1 MEILNLFFKI
11 SKFVKYLSHIN
22 IFELTRILIL
32 FNTMIKCCLYY
43 RRLIII
49 ISIIKFSTREVQS
62 LTDILI
68 VEDEQNLAR
77 FLELELT
84 HDNYNVDIEYEGQ
97 AGLDKA
103 LNHSYDLIIL
113 DLMLPNING
122 LEICRRVR
130 QEQTTPII
138 IITAKSDT
146 YDKVT
151 GLDYGADDYIVKPF
165 EIEELFARIRAVL
178 RRQPQKDIIDIN
190 GIKIDVDAFK
200 VTVNGE
206 QLDLTKTEY
215 DLLYVLATNR
225 NHVLQREQILNH
237 VWGYDSEVET
247 NVVDVYIRYLRNKL
261 KPFNKEKTIET
272 VRGVGYVI
280 R

>member
-1 MEILNLFFKI
+1 MR
-11 SKFVKYLSHIN
+11 SHT
-22 IFELTRILIL
+22 F
-32 FNTMIKCCLYY
+32 IK
-43 RRLIII
+43 
-49 ISIIKFSTREVQS
+49 KEVS
-62 LTDILI
+62 EKMTNILI

-84 HDNYNVDIEYEGQ
+84 HEGYKVDIEYDGEP
-97 AGLDKA
+97 GLEKA
-103 LNHSYDLIIL
+103 LNNDFDLIIL

-130 QEQTTPII
+130 QVQSTPII

-165 EIEELFARIRAVL
+165 EIEELFARIRAIL
-178 RRQPQKDIIDIN
+178 RRQPHKDIIDIN
-190 GIKIDVDAFK
+190 GIRIDIDAFK
-200 VTVNGE
+200 VTVDGK
-206 QLDLTKTEY
+206 QLDFTKTEY
-215 DLLYVLATNR
+215 DLLYLLATNR

-237 VWGYDSEVET
+237 VWGYNSEVET

-261 KPFNKEKTIET
+261 KPFNKEKVIET

>member
-1 MEILNLFFKI
+1 MSEKVTN
-11 SKFVKYLSHIN
+11 
-22 IFELTRILIL
+22 
-32 FNTMIKCCLYY
+32 
-43 RRLIII
+43 
-49 ISIIKFSTREVQS
+49 
-62 LTDILI
+62 ILI

-84 HDNYNVDIEYEGQ
+84 HDGYKVDIEYDGEP
-97 AGLDKA
+97 GLEKA
-103 LNHSYDLIIL
+103 LNNDFDLIIL

-130 QEQTTPII
+130 QVQSTPII

-178 RRQPQKDIIDIN
+178 RRQPHKDIIDIN
-190 GIKIDVDAFK
+190 GIRIDIDAFK
-200 VTVNGE
+200 VTVDGK
-206 QLDLTKTEY
+206 QLDFTKTEY
-215 DLLYVLATNR
+215 DLLYLLATNR

-237 VWGYDSEVET
+237 VWGYNSEVET

-261 KPFNKEKTIET
+261 KPFGKEKVIET

>member
-1 MEILNLFFKI
+1 MR
-11 SKFVKYLSHIN
+11 SHT
-22 IFELTRILIL
+22 F
-32 FNTMIKCCLYY
+32 IK
-43 RRLIII
+43 
-49 ISIIKFSTREVQS
+49 KEVS
-62 LTDILI
+62 EKMTNILI

-84 HDNYNVDIEYEGQ
+84 HDGYKVDIEYDGEP
-97 AGLDKA
+97 GLEKA
-103 LNHSYDLIIL
+103 LNNDFDLIIL

-130 QEQTTPII
+130 QVQSTPII

-178 RRQPQKDIIDIN
+178 RRQPHKDIIDIN
-190 GIKIDVDAFK
+190 GIRIDIDAFK
-200 VTVNGE
+200 VTVDGK
-206 QLDLTKTEY
+206 QLDFTKTEY
-215 DLLYVLATNR
+215 DLLYLLATNR

-237 VWGYDSEVET
+237 VWGYNSEVET
-247 NVVDVYIRYLRNKL
+247 NVVDVYIRYIRNKL
-261 KPFNKEKTIET
+261 KPFGKEKVIET